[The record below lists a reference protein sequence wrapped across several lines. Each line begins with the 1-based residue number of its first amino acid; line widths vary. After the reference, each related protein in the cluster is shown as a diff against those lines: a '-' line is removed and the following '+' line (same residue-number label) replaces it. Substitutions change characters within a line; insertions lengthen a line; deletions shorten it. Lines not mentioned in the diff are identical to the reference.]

1 MNVGGLIILRSV
13 GQEED
18 ETQRFHGD
26 KRETLGRGATS
37 DFREHDHRQT
47 QTHLSGASTD
57 PDKWLVFKMTLVG
70 RERAGDGSRGG
81 GVGGGGLQREAW
93 LSTGCSFW
101 NGRRVTLHR
110 RRRRLFFLAAQS
122 RAALFSWLC
131 CYLDGKVAI
140 CQKLHSSSRQSP
152 LHFISEHNSAQKQV
166 AALCQVDVSL

>member
-70 RERAGDGSRGG
+70 RERAGDGRRGG
-81 GVGGGGLQREAW
+81 GFCRGKL
-93 LSTGCSFW
+93 GCRLDVPS
-101 NGRRVTLHR
+101 GMAGVLHYTDGEGVC
-110 RRRRLFFLAAQS
+110 FF
-122 RAALFSWLC
+122 
-131 CYLDGKVAI
+131 
-140 CQKLHSSSRQSP
+140 
-152 LHFISEHNSAQKQV
+152 
-166 AALCQVDVSL
+166 